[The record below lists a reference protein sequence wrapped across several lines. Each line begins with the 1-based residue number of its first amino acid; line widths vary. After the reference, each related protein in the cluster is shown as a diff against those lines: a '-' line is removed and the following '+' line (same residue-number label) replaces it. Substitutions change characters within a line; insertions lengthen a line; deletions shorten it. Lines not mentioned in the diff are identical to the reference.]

1 MQNPIFEP
9 QKETWQS
16 RASKFLWTFLTIAA
30 SILFFYIIQYLG
42 QISSFIGTVLS
53 SLSPIL
59 WGLVIAYLLDP
70 VARFYE
76 KYVSKILT
84 EKTKHPERMRKTSR
98 VIAAFLSLFTAIG
111 FVSLLLWVIVPQIT
125 SSVSGL
131 VKELPS
137 QVDELML
144 QLETK
149 TIFDND
155 TAFGEYANDALL
167 GALESFESW
176 LMTDIPSQAD
186 LLFGY
191 FYTGV
196 KGVFSFASNLLI
208 GMILSVYVTI
218 DKSRLLRQVKQMTYS
233 IFPTAT
239 AGRLCRVMS
248 RGNKKFSAAIRGKM
262 LDSLIIGMIC
272 FIVLTFLNM
281 LPFLE
286 FPYPVLLSVIVGV
299 TNVVPFFGPFVGA
312 FITGVLV
319 LFDNPGMVIPYLL
332 WILVLQQFDCNY
344 LDPHIVGGSIGLRPF
359 WSIFACLLFS
369 GMFGVPGFVIGPPMF
384 AFIYEIISEWSE
396 DRLRAKHLH
405 ELFHISPEE
414 DFEDF
419 AELDEEFIADMLYE
433 ETQELEEQRREQERE
448 QRSQELKEKFRGM
461 LEKHRKQEKQEKK

>member
-1 MQNPIFEP
+1 MSDLQFQPP
-9 QKETWQS
+9 KETWRS
-16 RASKFLWTFLTIAA
+16 NAVKALWTFLTIAA
-30 SILFFYIIQYLG
+30 AILFFYIIQYLG
-42 QISSFIGTVLS
+42 QISAFIGSVLS
-53 SLSPIL
+53 TLSPIF

-70 VARFYE
+70 VAGFYE
-76 KYVSKILT
+76 KFALKILS
-84 EKTKHPERMRKTSR
+84 EKSKRPDRVRKTAR

-111 FVSLLLWVIVPQIT
+111 FVSLLLWLIVPQIT

-137 QVDELML
+137 QIDDLMQQL
-144 QLETK
+144 QTK
-149 TIFDND
+149 TVFDND
-155 TAFGEYANDALL
+155 TTYGKYANDALL
-167 GALESFESW
+167 SALSSIESW
-176 LMTDIPSQAD
+176 LMTDVPSQAD

-196 KGVFSFASNLLI
+196 KSVFKVASNLLI
-208 GMILSVYVTI
+208 GMILSVYITI
-218 DKSRLLRQVKQMTYS
+218 DKNRLLRQIKQMTYS
-233 IFPTAT
+233 ILPTPTA
-239 AGRLCRVMS
+239 ARLRRVMG

-262 LDSLIIGMIC
+262 LDSMIIGMIC
-272 FIVLTFLNM
+272 FVVLTFLNM

-359 WSIFACLLFS
+359 WSIFACLLGS
-369 GMFGVPGFVIGPPMF
+369 GLLGVPGFVIGPPAF
-384 AFIYEIISEWSE
+384 AFVYEIISEWSE
-396 DRLRAKHLH
+396 DRLRAKRLH
-405 ELFHISPEE
+405 ELFHISPEEE

-419 AELDEEFIADMLYE
+419 AELDEDFIASILQE
-433 ETQELEEQRREQERE
+433 ENEEEELENQREQERE
-448 QRSQELKEKFRGM
+448 LRAQERRERVRRMLKKY
-461 LEKHRKQEKQEKK
+461 KKQ